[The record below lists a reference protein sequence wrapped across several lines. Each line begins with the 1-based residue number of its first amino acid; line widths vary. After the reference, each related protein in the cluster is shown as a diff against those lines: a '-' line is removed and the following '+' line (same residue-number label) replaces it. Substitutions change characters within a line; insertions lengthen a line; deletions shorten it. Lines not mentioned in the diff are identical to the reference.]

1 MALTTIQTN
10 NKLIKFTRA
19 VNREWVRE
27 NLFAPYMGED
37 ITSIIRKRMELTSGG
52 EQMNIPLV
60 ARLGATAIGS
70 GLLTGNEEAV
80 DNYGLRAWID
90 WARNAV
96 KTNKAEKQK
105 DSAAIFDVAR
115 PLLSDWLKELTRD
128 EIVAALY
135 ALPTESAPA
144 ALGSAAGQR
153 VNGILFDAATA
164 AQRNTWVVDNV
175 DRVLFGKLVS
185 NYSATFATA
194 TGNLDTTDDKCNRA
208 AMRLLKRIARA
219 ANPKIRPYQLKDGRE
234 YFVAFH
240 GSRTFRDLKI
250 DLETINKDA
259 RPRETIG
266 SFGAPKN
273 PIFQDGDLL
282 DDGVIHREIPE
293 IDTQCPTFY
302 ATAGASGTTNVR
314 PVWMCGQSAMFV
326 AYGQMAKPTQL
337 DNTDYGFNQGVG
349 IESAYGV
356 GKMFKKTTGGLLREW
371 GIATGFFAA
380 SADS

>member
-1 MALTTIQTN
+1 MAVTTIQTN
-10 NKLIKFTRA
+10 NKLIKFTKG

-27 NLFAPYMGED
+27 NLFAPYMGES

-60 ARLGATAIGS
+60 ARLSGTAIGS
-70 GLLTGNEEAV
+70 GTLAGNEEDV
-80 DNYGLRAWID
+80 DNYGMRAWID

-105 DSAAIFDVAR
+105 DSSAIFDVAR

-128 EIVAALY
+128 EIIDAFY

-144 ALGSAAGQR
+144 GLNSAAGQR
-153 VNGILFDAATA
+153 VNGILFQDATA

-194 TGNLDTTDDKCNRA
+194 TANLDTTDDKCNRA

-219 ANPKIRPYQLKDGRE
+219 ANPKIRPFKLTDGRE

-240 GSRTFRDLKI
+240 GSRTFRDLKT

-259 RPRETIG
+259 RPREG
-266 SFGAPKN
+266 SGVSKN

-293 IDTQCPTFY
+293 IDTRAPAFY
-302 ATAGASGTTNVR
+302 TTAGASSAAVR
-314 PVWMCGQSAMFV
+314 PVWMCGQSAVVM

-337 DNTDYGFNQGVG
+337 DNTDYQFNTGVG
-349 IESAYGV
+349 IETAYGV
-356 GKMFKKTTGGLLREW
+356 GKMFKKTTGGLLKEW
-371 GIATGFFAA
+371 GVATGFFAA
-380 SADS
+380 AADS

>member
-10 NKLIKFTRA
+10 NKVIKFTKG

-37 ITSIIRKRMELTSGG
+37 ITAIIRKRMELTSGG
-52 EQMNIPLV
+52 EQMNIPMV
-60 ARLGATAIGS
+60 ARLAATAIAS
-70 GLLTGNEEAV
+70 GQLAGNEENV
-80 DNYGLRAWID
+80 DNYGMRAWID

-128 EIVAALY
+128 EIVDAFY
-135 ALPTESAPA
+135 ALVTESAPA
-144 ALGSAAGQR
+144 GLNSQYGQR
-153 VNGILFDAATA
+153 VNGIIFDDATA
-164 AQRNTWVVDNV
+164 AQRNTWVVDNA
-175 DRVLFGKLVS
+175 DRVLFGKLKS

-194 TGNLDTTDDKCNRA
+194 TANLDTTDDKCNRA

-219 ANPKIRPYQLKDGRE
+219 ANPKLRPYKVTDGRE

-259 RPRETIG
+259 RPRENG
-266 SFGAPKN
+266 GMNKN

-293 IDTQCPTFY
+293 IDTRAPTFY
-302 ATAGASGTTNVR
+302 ATAGNGGTVEVR
-314 PVWMCGQSAMFV
+314 PVWLCGQSAMV
-326 AYGQMAKPTQL
+326 MAYGQMAKPTQL
-337 DNTDYGFNQGVG
+337 DNTDYQFNQGVG
-349 IESAYGV
+349 IETAYGV
-356 GKMFKKTTGGLLREW
+356 GKMFKKTGTKLVEW
-371 GIATGFFAA
+371 GCATAFFAA
-380 SADS
+380 AADS

>member
-10 NKLIKFTRA
+10 NKIIKFTKG

-27 NLFAPYMGED
+27 NLFAPYMGES

-60 ARLGATAIGS
+60 ARLKATAIGS
-70 GLLTGNEEAV
+70 GALAGNEEDV
-80 DNYGLRAWID
+80 DNYGMRAWID

-105 DSAAIFDVAR
+105 DSSAIFDVAR

-128 EIVAALY
+128 EIIDALY
-135 ALPTESAPA
+135 AIQTESAPA
-144 ALGSAAGQR
+144 GLNSAAGQR
-153 VNGILFDAATA
+153 VNGILFDDATA

-194 TGNLDTTDDKCNRA
+194 TANLDTTDDKCNRA
-208 AMRLLKRIARA
+208 AMRLLKRRA
-219 ANPKIRPYQLKDGRE
+219 KLADPKIRPFKVTDGRE
-234 YFVAFH
+234 YYVAFH

-259 RPRETIG
+259 RPREG
-266 SFGAPKN
+266 NGVSKN

-293 IDTQCPTFY
+293 IDTRAPTFY
-302 ATAGASGTTNVR
+302 ATAGASGTTEVR
-314 PVWMCGQSAMFV
+314 PVWLCGQSAVVM

-337 DNTDYGFNQGVG
+337 DNTDYQFNQGVG
-349 IESAYGV
+349 IETAYGV
-356 GKMFKKTTGGLLREW
+356 GKMFKKTKTGLLKEW

-380 SADS
+380 AADS

>member
-1 MALTTIQTN
+1 MAVTTIQTN
-10 NKLIKFTRA
+10 NKLIKFTKG

-27 NLFAPYMGED
+27 NLFAPYMGEG

-60 ARLGATAIGS
+60 ARLNATAIGS
-70 GLLTGNEEAV
+70 GTLSGNEEAV
-80 DNYGLRAWID
+80 DNYGMRAWID

-105 DSAAIFDVAR
+105 DSAAIFDVAQ

-128 EIVAALY
+128 EIIDALY
-135 ALPTESAPA
+135 AICSESAPA
-144 ALGSAAGQR
+144 GLNSAAGQR
-153 VNGILFDAATA
+153 VNGILFGDSTA
-164 AQRNTWVVDNV
+164 AQRNTWAVDNV

-194 TGNLDTTDDKCNRA
+194 VGNLDTTDDKCNRA

-219 ANPKIRPYQLKDGRE
+219 ANPKIRPWKHTDGKE

-240 GSRTFRDLKI
+240 GSRTFRDLKT

-259 RPRETIG
+259 RPREG
-266 SFGAPKN
+266 NGVSKN

-293 IDTQCPTFY
+293 IDTRAPTFY
-302 ATAGASGTTNVR
+302 TNAGAGAAIDVR
-314 PVWMCGQSAMFV
+314 PVWMCGQSAVAV
-326 AYGQMAKPTQL
+326 AYGMSPKIQEDTTEDYNFRPGMA
-337 DNTDYGFNQGVG
+337 
-349 IESAYGV
+349 IEE
-356 GKMFKKTTGGLLREW
+356 LR
-371 GIATGFFAA
+371 GIAKTSFGGTQYGIVESITAVPA
-380 SADS
+380 QV

>member
-1 MALTTIQTN
+1 MALTTVQTN
-10 NKLIKFTRA
+10 NKLIKFTKG

-27 NLFAPYMGED
+27 NLFAPYMGES

-60 ARLGATAIGS
+60 ARLNGTAIAS
-70 GLLTGNEEAV
+70 GTLAGNEEAI
-80 DNYGLRAWID
+80 DNYGMRAWID

-96 KTNKAEKQK
+96 KTNKAEKHK

-128 EIVAALY
+128 EICDAFY
-135 ALPTESAPA
+135 ALVSESAPA
-144 ALGSAAGQR
+144 GLNSAPGQR

-164 AQRNTWVVDNV
+164 AQRNTWVSDNS
-175 DRVLFGKLVS
+175 DRVLFGKLLS

-194 TGNLDTTDDKCNRA
+194 TATLDTTDDKCNRA
-208 AMRLLKRIARA
+208 AMRLAKRRARLA
-219 ANPKIRPYQLKDGRE
+219 SPKIRPYKNTDGKE

-240 GSRTFRDLKI
+240 GSRTFRDLKT

-259 RPRETIG
+259 RPREG
-266 SFGAPKN
+266 NGMNKN

-293 IDTQCPTFY
+293 LESRCPTY
-302 ATAGASGTTNVR
+302 YTNAGASGTTDVR
-314 PVWMCGQSAMFV
+314 PVFLCGQSAMVMAF
-326 AYGQMAKPTQL
+326 GQMAKPTQL

-349 IESAYGV
+349 IETAYGI
-356 GKMFKKTTGGLLREW
+356 GKMFKKTTDSKLKEW
-371 GIATGFFAA
+371 GVFTCFFAA
-380 SADS
+380 AADS

>member
-1 MALTTIQTN
+1 MAVTTIQSN
-10 NKLIKFTRA
+10 NKLIKFTKE
-19 VNREWVRE
+19 VNREWVRG
-27 NLFAPYMGED
+27 NLFDPYMGTS

-60 ARLGATAIGS
+60 ARLNSAAIAS
-70 GLLTGNEEAV
+70 GTLAGNEEDV
-80 DNYGLRAWID
+80 DNYGMRVWID

-105 DSAAIFDVAR
+105 DSAAIFDVAK

-128 EIVAALY
+128 EIVDAFY
-135 ALPTESAPA
+135 ALPSESAPA
-144 ALGSAAGQR
+144 GLNSAAGQR
-153 VNGILFDAATA
+153 VNGILFADATA

-194 TGNLDTTDDKCNRA
+194 AGNLDTTDDKCNRA

-219 ANPKIRPYQLKDGRE
+219 ANPKIRPFKTEDGRE

-240 GSRTFRDLKI
+240 GSRTFRDLKT

-259 RPRETIG
+259 RPRENG
-266 SFGAPKN
+266 GMSKN

-293 IDTQCPTFY
+293 IDTRAPTFY
-302 ATAGASGTTNVR
+302 ATAGNSSAAVR
-314 PVWMCGQSAMFV
+314 PVWMCGQSAMAMAF
-326 AYGQMAKPTQL
+326 GQMAKPTQL

-349 IESAYGV
+349 VEAAYGIA
-356 GKMFKKTTGGLLREW
+356 KMFKKTTGGLLKEW

-380 SADS
+380 AADS

>member
-1 MALTTIQTN
+1 MALTTIQAN
-10 NKLIKFTRA
+10 NKLIKFTQG

-27 NLFAPYMGED
+27 NLFAPYMGES
-37 ITSIIRKRMELTSGG
+37 ITAIIRKRMELTSGG

-60 ARLGATAIGS
+60 ARLAATAVGS
-70 GLLTGNEEAV
+70 GALAGNEESV
-80 DNYGLRAWID
+80 DNYGMRVWID

-105 DSAAIFDVAR
+105 DSAAIFDIAR

-128 EIVAALY
+128 EIVDAFY

-144 ALGSAAGQR
+144 GLNSAPGQR
-153 VNGILFDAATA
+153 VNGILFDDATA

-175 DRVLFGKLVS
+175 DRVLFGLLVS

-194 TGNLDTTDDKCNRA
+194 TANLDTTADKCTRA
-208 AMRLLKRIARA
+208 SMRLLKRIARA
-219 ANPKIRPYQLKDGRE
+219 ANPKIRPFKIKDGRE

-259 RPRETIG
+259 RPREG
-266 SFGAPKN
+266 NGFDKN
-273 PIFQDGDLL
+273 PIFQDGDLM

-293 IDTQCPTFY
+293 IDTRAPTFY
-302 ATAGASGTTNVR
+302 ATAGNGGTTNVR
-314 PVWMCGQSAMFV
+314 PVWLCGQSAVVM

-337 DNTDYGFNQGVG
+337 DNTDYQFNQGVG

-356 GKMFKKTTGGLLREW
+356 GKMFKKTTGGLLKEW

-380 SADS
+380 AADS